1 MREHFDKIVVAFD
14 FSETSEAAWAV
25 ACRLAV
31 ALNSQ
36 VHLLHV
42 SPDPL
47 RQAWTVEAAS
57 VDFSAVAEEWRQ
69 QAAARLAAVTPLA
82 GLEEGRITRVVTAGV
97 AHTVVTEYA
106 SAEHADL
113 IVVGTHGYG
122 PVKHLL
128 LGSVAERI
136 VRQASCPVLTV
147 PHRMVREQ
155 ALQQREAAATMP

>member
-1 MREHFDKIVVAFD
+1 MGERFGKIVVAFD

-25 ACRLAV
+25 ACRIAV

-47 RQAWTVEAAS
+47 RQAWTVEAPG
-57 VDFSAVAEEWRQ
+57 VDFSAVTEEWRQ
-69 QAAARLAAVTPLA
+69 QAGARLAAIKPLA
-82 GLEEGRITRVVTAGV
+82 GLDEAQIVRVVTPGI
-97 AHTVVTEYA
+97 AHIVVTEYA
-106 SAEHADL
+106 AAEHADL

-136 VRQASCPVLTV
+136 VRQATCPVMTV
-147 PHRMVREQ
+147 PHRMISQQ
-155 ALQQREAAATMP
+155 APQNLEAAAMMA